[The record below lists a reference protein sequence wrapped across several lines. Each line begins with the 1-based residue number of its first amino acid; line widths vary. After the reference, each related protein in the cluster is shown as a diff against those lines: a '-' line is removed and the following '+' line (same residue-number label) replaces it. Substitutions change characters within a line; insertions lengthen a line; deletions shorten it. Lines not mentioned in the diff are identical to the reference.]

1 LSAISPIRKLE
12 IKKDCKILLVS
23 SSDEVILNI
32 EKTVKQLGASII
44 VTNDGDKSL
53 DCLKNERISYVLIDI
68 NSEGFSCDRLV
79 KSMRDY
85 MVDRNVPIIILASA
99 DDEEKLSQCVYYGCD
114 DFLFEPFTSIS
125 LNARM
130 ASLSQISELKILYKD
145 SINEQLVAN
154 RVLKNALEERSVSLE
169 DIGLFKTSASVFSG
183 DLFLTVRHKDGSLNV
198 LLADFTGHGLSAA
211 IGALPVADIFSV
223 MTEKGFE
230 LDYILENINSKLY
243 TLLPTSMFMAC
254 CVLNISNDLKSVKVW
269 NGGLPDIYV
278 RSYGTGHVKYK
289 IKSSHIPLGI
299 DEAIKNRFELEVV
312 SLSPGDEFILYT
324 DGLTEA
330 MNKDN
335 IMFGCN
341 NINQCLQTFNND
353 LSIFKNLVETF
364 NEFCGDTLPDDDV
377 TLACIPCTLSLMDS
391 SDIKTS
397 RT

>member
-1 LSAISPIRKLE
+1 MSAISPIRKLE

>member
-1 LSAISPIRKLE
+1 MSAISQMGKLE

-23 SSDEVILNI
+23 SSDKVILNI
-32 EKTVKQLGASII
+32 EGIVKKLGLFLF
-44 VTNDGDKSL
+44 VTNDSEESL
-53 DCLKNERISYVLIDI
+53 DYLKNKRISHVLVDVNLEEISSAI
-68 NSEGFSCDRLV
+68 LV
-79 KSMRDY
+79 KTMRDY
-85 MVDRNVPIIILASA
+85 IVDRDIPIIILASA
-99 DDEEKLSQCVYYGCD
+99 SDEERLSDCIYCGCD

-130 ASLSQISELKILYKD
+130 ASLRQISELKTLYKD

-154 RVLKNALEERSVSLE
+154 RVLKNALEERSILLE

-269 NGGLPDIYV
+269 NGGMPDIYI
-278 RSYGTGHVKYK
+278 RSYGSGHVNHKM
-289 IKSSHIPLGI
+289 KSSHIPLGI
-299 DEAIKNRFELEVV
+299 DEEITNRFELEVV

-324 DGLTEA
+324 DGLTDA
-330 MNKDN
+330 LNKDN
-335 IMFGCN
+335 NMFGYK

-364 NEFCGDTLPDDDV
+364 SEFCGDTHPIDDV
-377 TLACIPCTLSLMDS
+377 TLACIPCTLNLMDT

-397 RT
+397 RA